1 MQCDVDRYFEPV
13 GLHVEQLYWASNI
26 RVPDQVLNQIN
37 TKIANEQAALA
48 AQANVATVKAN
59 ADARIADAEGK
70 AESSQIEGDAL
81 RANPEI
87 LRQRAIEAGR
97 ELSVCVLEKGSEPGA
112 HVLSGAVMDP
122 RALTELFPDWAERG
136 APLKQKVTRDEFLFL
151 SETGARSTPNALLP
165 ECFHNEGNY
174 IISLGEVT
182 RWLAQQ
188 AEALEVAIFPGFA
201 AAEVLYGDNGEVI
214 GVATGDMGIEKDGSI
229 GPAFERGMALQ
240 AKYTIFAEGARGH
253 LGRQLIARYTLDEGK
268 DPQAYGI
275 GIKELWQIDPSRHEP
290 GLVVH
295 AAGWPLDSDTYGG
308 AFLYHADGGKVAIGY
323 VVGLDYRNPWLS
335 PFEEFQRFKT
345 HPSIRKHLEGGTRI
359 GYGARAI
366 TAGGLLSLPKT
377 VFPGG
382 ALVGCEAG
390 HLNASRIKGS
400 HAAIKTGMLCADAAF
415 DALAADRQHDELS
428 SYPKAFEASWLFTEL
443 QQAKNFK
450 QWFKKGQTVATLMTG
465 VEQWLLPKLGV
476 RNPPWTLHRTQPDHA
491 CLEPAAKH
499 TRIAYPKPDGVLTFD
514 RLSSVFLSSTNH
526 DENQPSHLTLKDP
539 SIPVK
544 VNLAEYAGPEARYC
558 PAGVYEFVGEADNA
572 RLQINA
578 QNCVHCKTCDIKD
591 PTQNIVWVTPQGGGG
606 PNYSGM

>member
-1 MQCDVDRYFEPV
+1 MQSMSAE
-13 GLHVEQLYWASNI
+13 
-26 RVPDQVLNQIN
+26 
-37 TKIANEQAALA
+37 
-48 AQANVATVKAN
+48 AN
-59 ADARIADAEGK
+59 ALPPREVMEFDVVIVGAGPAGLATAIR
-70 AESSQIEGDAL
+70 
-81 RANPEI
+81 

-188 AEALEVAIFPGFA
+188 AEAVEVAIFPGFA

-253 LGRQLIARYTLDEGK
+253 LGRQLIARYKLDEGK

-275 GIKELWQIDPSRHEP
+275 GIKELWQIDPARHEP

-390 HLNASRIKGS
+390 YLNASRIKGS

-428 SYPKAFEASWLFTEL
+428 AYPKAFEASWLFTEL